1 MLISEKSGGSNMPIV
16 KVRENYQ
23 ITLPAALRKK
33 FKIVVGDYVETE
45 EAEEGIII
53 RPVKV
58 IRPDQGWFYTKEWQ
72 KSEEEADEA
81 IAKGEVV
88 GPFEDIKGALKALK
102 KAKV

>member
-1 MLISEKSGGSNMPIV
+1 MPIV
-16 KVRENYQ
+16 KVKENYQ

-33 FKIVVGDYVETE
+33 FKIAVGDYVETE
-45 EAEEGIII
+45 DAEEGIVI

-81 IAKGEVV
+81 IAKGEVA
-88 GPFEDIKGALKALK
+88 GPFADLKEALKVLK
-102 KAKV
+102 KTKV